1 MHFRRDARG
10 QAPLSRKGPYVARP
24 TCFPRLL
31 NFRKFLDVN
40 QFSIITELLG
50 TPPDDVIETICSENV
65 RNVDFCSH
73 IACADQPGDSD
84 PSLCT
89 EPAETPTSPIQRKVT
104 MQ

>member
-10 QAPLSRKGPYVARP
+10 QAPLSRKGSYVVQ
-24 TCFPRLL
+24 PRLCSTRL
-31 NFRKFLDVN
+31 RVVNTDVN

-65 RNVDFCSH
+65 RDANFRSTLGCF
-73 IACADQPGDSD
+73 DQHGNSD

-89 EPAETPTSPIQRKVT
+89 KPAETPTGPI
-104 MQ
+104 